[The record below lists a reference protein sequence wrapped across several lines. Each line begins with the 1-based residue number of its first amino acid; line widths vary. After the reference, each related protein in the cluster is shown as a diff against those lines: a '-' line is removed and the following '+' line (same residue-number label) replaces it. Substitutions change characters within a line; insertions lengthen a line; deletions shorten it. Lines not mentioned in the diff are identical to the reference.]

1 MSWWPFGK
9 DKKEFSPAEKTALSA
24 VVAKSEYELI
34 PLKGI
39 QEKGAALPPGCT
51 VTVTASPAKGMDATL
66 ELSEFFAK
74 QGYDV
79 VPHFSSRL
87 VRDKAHLADL
97 FARAKA
103 AGIRRGFV
111 VGGDG
116 ERTGTFQDGLDLLRA
131 FHEVGH
137 PFNEL
142 TVPAYPEG
150 HSALA
155 DDVLQR
161 VLKEKQPLANGMRT
175 QMAFDPEAVAAWVR
189 RVRADGI
196 TLPLFLGVPGVVEM
210 TKLMRISTQIG
221 IADSARYLSKNPGML
236 GRLAIPGSF
245 GPDAFLAAMAETI
258 ADPASNVT
266 GLHVFSFNS
275 IDTTSD
281 WQRRML
287 EELK

>member
-1 MSWWPFGK
+1 MSLWPFGK
-9 DKKEFSPAEKTALSA
+9 QKKEFSADEKVALSA
-24 VVAKSEYELI
+24 VVAKSEYEVI
-34 PLKGI
+34 PLKGV
-39 QEKGAALPPGCT
+39 QEKAVALPKGAT
-51 VTVTASPAKGMDATL
+51 VTVTASPAKGMDATM
-66 ELSEFFAK
+66 ELSEWFAQ

-87 VRDKAHLADL
+87 VRDKAHLSEL
-97 FARAKA
+97 LARAKA
-103 AGIRRGFV
+103 AGIRRGFI

-116 ERTGTFQDGLDLLRA
+116 EAVGTFKDGLDLLRA
-131 FHEVGH
+131 VHEVGH
-137 PFNEL
+137 PFDEI

-150 HSALA
+150 HSAIA

-161 VLKEKQPLANGMRT
+161 VLKEKQPLASGMRT

-196 TLPLFLGVPGVVEM
+196 TLPLFLGVPGVVEL

-236 GRLAIPGSF
+236 GKLAMPGSF

-258 ADPASNVT
+258 ADPAAKVA
-266 GLHVFSFNS
+266 GLHVFTFNS
-275 IDTTSD
+275 MDTTAD
-281 WQRRML
+281 WQKRMIA
-287 EELK
+287 ELH